1 LAIEGTLTLWTSRW
15 HWKIWEF
22 LLNAQH
28 QTEKARQAFEEALK
42 IYKAYAKQNPEQ
54 FSSDVKRVEKL
65 LQELQR

>member
-1 LAIEGTLTLWTSRW
+1 MPDLALALENLGILA
-15 HWKIWEF
+15 
-22 LLNAQH
+22 NAQH

-42 IYKAYAKQNPEQ
+42 IYKAYAKHNPEQ